1 MPPKEEETTMD
12 ESMIEEAEGIT
23 YEGIFSCK
31 MSVNN
36 SFFRS
41 TQTDECNCHTSRFKE
56 ALQAYLQMLE
66 ESCQGQNLPQKRS
79 QGLFSRILRT
89 LSSFIFK
96 DVIKYVKK
104 GEKGFAVLAG
114 DTFPIDVYW

>member
-1 MPPKEEETTMD
+1 MD

-23 YEGIFSCK
+23 YEGIYTCKNSVSYYFSP
-31 MSVNN
+31 
-36 SFFRS
+36 
-41 TQTDECNCHTSRFKE
+41 TQTDECYCHASRFKE
-56 ALQAYLQMLE
+56 ALQAYLKMLE

-79 QGLFSRILRT
+79 QGLFIPATRT
-89 LSSFIFK
+89 CLIEYFYLQ

>member
-1 MPPKEEETTMD
+1 MD

-23 YEGIFSCK
+23 YEGINLDK
-31 MSVNN
+31 
-36 SFFRS
+36 SFFIYCIFRP
-41 TQTDECNCHTSRFKE
+41 TQTDECNCHASRFKE

-79 QGLFSRILRT
+79 QGFFIPISRT
-89 LSSFIFK
+89 FWSSIFQ